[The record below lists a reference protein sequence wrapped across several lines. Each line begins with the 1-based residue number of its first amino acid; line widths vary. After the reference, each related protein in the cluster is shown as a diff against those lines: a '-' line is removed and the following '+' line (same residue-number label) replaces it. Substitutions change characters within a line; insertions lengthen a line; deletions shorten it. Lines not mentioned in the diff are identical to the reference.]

1 MIISNYRLN
10 EISIKFHFS
19 LAAIISFDILKP
31 NQPFRDFPILYYP
44 KFEALMK
51 LYWKFNILKKSQSW
65 YSSSAENHV
74 EFNPFNIS
82 DCLRHDFN
90 IL

>member
-31 NQPFRDFPILYYP
+31 NHPFPDFPILYYP

-51 LYWKFNILKKSQSW
+51 LY
-65 YSSSAENHV
+65 
-74 EFNPFNIS
+74 
-82 DCLRHDFN
+82 
-90 IL
+90 